1 MSQHPRFLDM
11 AKRLFWDLI
20 DRNER
25 KYYAYWVISQI
36 PCLFG
41 NMLRGKYLSKRFKS
55 CGKNLRVFAGARF
68 RSMENLV
75 VGDEVEIGYDN
86 FIQAL
91 GGVTLG
97 DNVMLAPG
105 VKIWSVNHNYKD
117 KNTLVYEQGQTKAQV
132 IIGNDVFIASNA
144 FISPGV
150 TLPDGVVVSA
160 GALVGVKNYPPYAI
174 IAGNP
179 ARVVGYRR
187 ETKRDEQL
195 DDEPTKCEIKTSNDL
210 INNG

>member
-1 MSQHPRFLDM
+1 MSKKTGFIDLIKRFY
-11 AKRLFWDLI
+11 WDLL

-25 KYYAYWVISQI
+25 KYYGYWMISQI

-41 NMLRGKYLSKRFKS
+41 NMLRGRYLSQKFKS
-55 CGKNLRVFAGARF
+55 TGKNLRVFAGTRF

-75 VGDEVEIGYDN
+75 VGDNVEIGYDN

-117 KNTLVYEQGQTKAQV
+117 KITLIRKQGQTKSPV
-132 IIGNDVFIASNA
+132 NIGNDVFIASDA

-150 TLPDGVVVSA
+150 TLPDGVVVA
-160 GALVGVKNYPPYAI
+160 AYAVVGNKKYPPYSI

-179 ARVVGYRR
+179 ARVIGHR
-187 ETKRDEQL
+187 ESS
-195 DDEPTKCEIKTSNDL
+195 EISNSDAEKIQKQIDVAYEDSAL
-210 INNG
+210 